1 MTSIRLCR
9 GQRLGATRPPQRTLL
24 HAPLSND
31 PLQQVLL
38 GPSWQP
44 PCPGTVPRQK
54 HTGLGRRCGWC
65 SAGTWLPE
73 QCWTHHSS
81 VFILPQTPLR
91 PGKPGALPQYDQLS
105 HVGKRSFFSW
115 PGACAFSTGLTPA
128 TAALPGQQSMSRA
141 CCSKHLQALAHTHC
155 CQVSIRDRETLDP
168 QHRFTVN
175 THCHNTA

>member
-9 GQRLGATRPPQRTLL
+9 GQHLRATAPPQRALL
-24 HAPLSND
+24 HAPVRNE
-31 PLQQVLL
+31 PLQHVLL
-38 GPSWQP
+38 ATTLPWHCPQRETHRSWQE
-44 PCPGTVPRQK
+44 R
-54 HTGLGRRCGWC
+54 GWC

-81 VFILPQTPLR
+81 VLILPQMPLR
-91 PGKPGALPQYDQLS
+91 PGKPGALPQYDQFS
-105 HVGKRSFFSW
+105 HVGKRFFSW
-115 PGACAFSTGLTPA
+115 PGACAFTKDLTPA
-128 TAALPGQQSMSRA
+128 TAALPGQESMSRA
-141 CCSKHLQALAHTHC
+141 YCSKHLQALAHTHC